1 MNLFAIISL
10 YAFILSKI
18 SLLYDIQYFVRNPRR
33 SAPVIFDY
41 VPIRTKMSITSI
53 LQMKHVGLCTRP
65 IFSQSLR
72 LRVPAF
78 CIGAIM
84 VLCLIAIV

>member
-1 MNLFAIISL
+1 MIYSTLCATHGKQRQSYLITF
-10 YAFILSKI
+10 
-18 SLLYDIQYFVRNPRR
+18 
-33 SAPVIFDY
+33 
-41 VPIRTKMSITSI
+41 PIRTKMSITSI